1 MEDAELGLSKE
12 KINGFKE
19 WVKSQNKRP
28 RVWDARRWFREPGHS
43 HDEQDASLDQALDLL
58 IDEAIEDAVK
68 EMNDRNKVIYISF
81 SYLMSPPWSFRTLC
95 TSFGLTRCVL
105 TVTIGIV
112 TSQNSWLRSSF
123 ALYAAP
129 WPEIPGL
136 NWC

>member
-12 KINGFKE
+12 KIKCFKE

-68 EMNDRNKVIYISF
+68 EMNDRNKVIIISF
-81 SYLMSPPWSFRTLC
+81 SYLESFRTLC
-95 TSFGLTRCVL
+95 SSFGITRCVL
-105 TVTIGIV
+105 TMTIGIV
-112 TSQNSWLRSSF
+112 TSQNSWLGSSF

-129 WPEIPGL
+129 
-136 NWC
+136 